1 MLLPNQLKKQE
12 DAIEDICME
21 HSHVRVCNLDNRRS
35 GEKMIGSFRNVVL
48 QKNDEYQIDGH
59 NYK

>member
-1 MLLPNQLKKQE
+1 MFLLNQFRKQK

-48 QKNDEYQIDGH
+48 QKNDDYKMDG
-59 NYK
+59 